1 MNSPID
7 QNELSK
13 AQHALQSLKAKI
25 GSAPR
30 RPVINIGTGQGNRRF
45 VPTFD
50 IENQMMQR
58 GPVHTN
64 SNVPSQNMSLGGA
77 YNSINND
84 FNINRNAKPQF
95 ASPNY
100 KTSFNNVPKTTTS
113 NRRPVLAK
121 SNFNNNFNNALNNV
135 NINSTTNN
143 YNANNNYNYNNNNYN
158 ANNYNNNANNNYNYN
173 NNNYNANTNNYNPN
187 DERALDLNGGG
198 IKEKELINVEQ
209 GEATY
214 PCPDCGRS
222 FAQAALEKHIK
233 ICKKVFQDKRKA
245 FDSKATR
252 IVDSEHANLMR
263 KGEMN
268 EKRQARLNNNKA
280 NNANKEPKWKKQSE
294 EFRNIIHGKASNVP
308 SVLTDDYTLCQ
319 YCNRKYNE
327 QAYNKHLEGC
337 KRRAH
342 EAQMKSKA
350 KALQS
355 NVGNNQGYY
364 KGKYRK

>member
-77 YNSINND
+77 YNSINNND

-100 KTSFNNVPKTTTS
+100 KASFNNVPKTTIS

-135 NINSTTNN
+135 NINPNT
-143 YNANNNYNYNNNNYN
+143 NNYN
-158 ANNYNNNANNNYNYN
+158 ANNYNYNPNNNYNNNTNDYN
-173 NNNYNANTNNYNPN
+173 YNTNNYNSNTNNYNPN

-214 PCPDCGRS
+214 PCPDCGRN

-252 IVDSEHANLMR
+252 ITDPEQARLMR

-268 EKRQARLNNNKA
+268 EKRQARLNNNNKA
-280 NNANKEPKWKKQSE
+280 TNSNKEPKWKKQSE

-337 KRRAH
+337 KRRFH
-342 EAQMKSKA
+342 EAQMKNKA